1 MDWAHEWTDEQ
12 IEALER
18 RFGRA
23 YSQAAREMREKLDT
37 FLSDYARRNAQWMRD
52 IHDGKATSEEWDAW
66 KRGVATNRQFI
77 SGMVEQLS
85 RDATR
90 TNQLAFDMIN
100 DALPS
105 VAAENANF
113 AAYGIE
119 SRIGYDTHSFDLVD
133 QSTIRRMMGLGDDGQ
148 ILHEVIPQGETPNVP
163 WQSVRVNMD
172 TAKDVRWNRQKFN
185 ALLTQSIL
193 QGESIPNTAKR
204 LGTALNMGKNMATR
218 AARTAMTAAEN
229 AGRTDSY
236 QRAKRIGIDLEQ
248 QWMATLDMRTRHSH
262 RQLDGQ
268 HVPVGEKFKVDGV
281 ELEFPGDPTAPGEY
295 VWNCRCTLVA
305 WFPDIENEGPKRFS
319 RLPRDVTYEQWKSIK
334 ETEGK
339 AIESGTATRYT
350 NMGNPLWSQLGPV
363 DRDAVADKVDE
374 LLSSAHGRAA
384 TLWSTYE
391 DGLKMVDPRHT
402 GGAFYRHG
410 DRGVHMNV
418 QRSLDDVDRRGAL
431 STWFHEFGHNIDYL
445 AGEGWNART
454 TTHDSGSFAE
464 TLKREVTNYIKGRQ
478 QEFNAMLRSRDLQGL
493 FDAGVVERYQRWRVE
508 HYYDT
513 ISHIGDTSYL
523 EDEGWHLDFLRMSPQ
538 EREDYIWR
546 ETSEILGLNGRSVPI
561 RMVRSAVGEEITQAG
576 QDSQLALGDIFEG
589 ATKGG
594 CQDTYGHGR
603 SYWDNDGEHLAKEA
617 FAEFFSAECIYSE
630 RPEILDT
637 MIERLPESYAV
648 YSEIVEAM
656 IGDRRAS

>member
-37 FLSDYARRNAQWMRD
+37 FLSDYARRNAQWMHD
-52 IHDGKATSEEWDAW
+52 VHDGKATREEWDAW
-66 KRGVATNRQFI
+66 KRDMATDRQFI

-172 TAKDVRWNRQKFN
+172 AAKDVRWNRQKFN

-193 QGESIPNTAKR
+193 QGESIPNAAKR

-319 RLPRDVTYEQWKSIK
+319 RLPKD
-334 ETEGK
+334 
-339 AIESGTATRYT
+339 
-350 NMGNPLWSQLGPV
+350 M
-363 DRDAVADKVDE
+363 
-374 LLSSAHGRAA
+374 
-384 TLWSTYE
+384 TYE
-391 DGLKMVDPRHT
+391 DWK
-402 GGAFYRHG
+402 
-410 DRGVHMNV
+410 
-418 QRSLDDVDRRGAL
+418 
-431 STWFHEFGHNIDYL
+431 
-445 AGEGWNART
+445 
-454 TTHDSGSFAE
+454 SG
-464 TLKREVTNYIKGRQ
+464 K
-478 QEFNAMLRSRDLQGL
+478 
-493 FDAGVVERYQRWRVE
+493 RVE
-508 HYYDT
+508 KRRKEAAGIVDGKDMTNTWNPDRIRYKFDINDIIHQQGFDGKPRLVN
-513 ISHIGDTSYL
+513 S
-523 EDEGWHLDFLRMSPQ
+523 
-538 EREDYIWR
+538 REF
-546 ETSEILGLNGRSVPI
+546 E
-561 RMVRSAVGEEITQAG
+561 
-576 QDSQLALGDIFEG
+576 QLALSAFDGGLIMQRAYGAPTQEVLDSYREALYDGDFYVDCS
-589 ATKGG
+589 GG
-594 CQDTYGHGR
+594 HMYGRGMYA
-603 SYWDNDGEHLAKEA
+603 SFSGGTEPTEA
-617 FAEFFSAECIYSE
+617 MQRQSE
-630 RPEILDT
+630 RYARSHGARVGYVETMTLDKSARVISYDELTKQWENEDIPQWIREGDDGVLAAALGYDAIRIDSAGEMVVLNRTKLIIRRPE
-637 MIERLPESYAV
+637 
-648 YSEIVEAM
+648 
-656 IGDRRAS
+656 

>member
-18 RFGRA
+18 RFDRA

-52 IHDGKATSEEWDAW
+52 IHDSKATSEEWDAW
-66 KRGVATNRQFI
+66 KRDMATDRQFI

-163 WQSVRVNMD
+163 WQSVRVDMD

-268 HVPVGEKFKVDGV
+268 HVPVGEKFKIDGV

-319 RLPRDVTYEQWKSIK
+319 RLPK
-334 ETEGK
+334 
-339 AIESGTATRYT
+339 
-350 NMGNPLWSQLGPV
+350 NM
-363 DRDAVADKVDE
+363 
-374 LLSSAHGRAA
+374 
-384 TLWSTYE
+384 TYE
-391 DGLKMVDPRHT
+391 DWKSGKRDEQNNSSAIEASTVEQKLFDDGRREVADSLSDDLKGLAEAYRRKDYAGLGGIQNDIDQFLARDVDDYIMDRIKERWGSTFGMGMELGEDAYNTVTRDLEGRRDFAVRMGWLTQHDVDALEMMQHYT
-402 GGAFYRHG
+402 GTRWYEHVNGALRSGDSGALADTVDRTVSAIDRLIETSNGLSQTTEFIRYYRDVPEG
-410 DRGVHMNV
+410 IAAVVRGEFDTFHEPAFMSCTAASDHIFGNDANV
-418 QRSLDDVDRRGAL
+418 VAHVIVPQGSGKGIYAEAFESVLPSHYDMLDDIRPDSEKEFIIRR
-431 STWFHEFGHNIDYL
+431 
-445 AGEGWNART
+445 
-454 TTHDSGSFAE
+454 DS
-464 TLKREVTNYIKGRQ
+464 
-478 QEFNAMLRSRDLQGL
+478 D
-493 FDAGVVERYQRWRVE
+493 FDVVKTRVE
-508 HYYDT
+508 EDGR
-513 ISHIGDTSYL
+513 SHI
-523 EDEGWHLDFLRMSPQ
+523 WLR
-538 EREDYIWR
+538 
-546 ETSEILGLNGRSVPI
+546 L
-561 RMVRSAVGEEITQAG
+561 
-576 QDSQLALGDIFEG
+576 
-589 ATKGG
+589 KG
-594 CQDTYGHGR
+594 
-603 SYWDNDGEHLAKEA
+603 
-617 FAEFFSAECIYSE
+617 
-630 RPEILDT
+630 
-637 MIERLPESYAV
+637 
-648 YSEIVEAM
+648 
-656 IGDRRAS
+656 